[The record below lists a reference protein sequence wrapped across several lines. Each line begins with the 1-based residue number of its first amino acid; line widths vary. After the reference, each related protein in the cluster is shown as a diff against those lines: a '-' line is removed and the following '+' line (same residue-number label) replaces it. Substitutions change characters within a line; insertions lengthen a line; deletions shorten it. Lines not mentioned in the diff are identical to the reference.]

1 MSPLWGKHWFVWSWW
16 FSPPSIKLPRHI
28 KQCVLCWGYKKH
40 TCRSCPV
47 PLTAFRSNS
56 KFDQNLECCS
66 LNMLNLS
73 HRKSAHVTIV
83 TLSWRV
89 QNYVA
94 IGGANFKPEHFKFW
108 CHFEFDRNIVSGT
121 GAWTMGYLLW
131 VFVKK
136 IPLDIGTTL

>member
-1 MSPLWGKHWFVWSWW
+1 MKTSSWRTTADINA
-16 FSPPSIKLPRHI
+16 SIRWKVI
-28 KQCVLCWGYKKH
+28 
-40 TCRSCPV
+40 TCKYIDNGEKNISSFCGG
-47 PLTAFRSNS
+47 

-131 VFVKK
+131 VFVKQK
-136 IPLDIGTTL
+136 YRLISVPHCNAFLEGGYKKRKCSS